1 MDEIFDN
8 KIARIDSEMT
18 SIYSKEDVIKII
30 TELQSNTNYYL
41 IKNIQQPV
49 KVSIITAEA
58 FDKFAS
64 EVDSRLS
71 KSINDSNDLVDYS
84 SAEFSIEYDN
94 RICLDS
100 IEVMTDT
107 ITEFVNDILLD
118 EFEKHFGKV
127 QE

>member
-8 KIARIDSEMT
+8 KIARIEAEMT

-30 TELQSNTNYYL
+30 AELQSNTNYYL

-58 FDKFAS
+58 FDRFAS

-71 KSINDSNDLVDYS
+71 KSLNDSSDLVDYS

-94 RICLDS
+94 RIGLDS
-100 IEVMTDT
+100 IEVQTDV